1 MYRIFQNKLSDMF
14 EAKKYT
20 PIYFMINIAALF
32 AEHNN
37 KNWCLQ
43 INKSLPCKSLK
54 MLLYSRSNNNTK
66 KFFDKLVLLYF
77 YPIRPSQNCSEL
89 YNAFLRFEYTCIF
102 TDYMRFSLV
111 WFTMWRHFQQYFIS
125 IVTVS
130 FIGGGNRRKLPTCR
144 KSLTILSHN
153 VVSSTPRLER
163 GSLFDGGW
171 PLEYKYSATSTCT
184 THSKGES
191 AGRMGLKWVSRV
203 WRILHTLKVGDNWQ
217 HL

>member
-1 MYRIFQNKLSDMF
+1 VYRIFQNKLSDMF

-20 PIYFMINIAALF
+20 PIHFMINIAALF

-54 MLLYSRSNNNTK
+54 MLLYSRSNINTKKFFDKLVLLYFYLYIPRIIRRQIRKPAQGEVYSIQHYGIKLSVTSDRSVVFSK

-102 TDYMRFSLV
+102 NDYLRLGLV
-111 WFTMWRHFQQYFIS
+111 WFMI
-125 IVTVS
+125 
-130 FIGGGNRRKLPTCR
+130 
-144 KSLTILSHN
+144 
-153 VVSSTPRLER
+153 
-163 GSLFDGGW
+163 
-171 PLEYKYSATSTCT
+171 
-184 THSKGES
+184 
-191 AGRMGLKWVSRV
+191 
-203 WRILHTLKVGDNWQ
+203 
-217 HL
+217 